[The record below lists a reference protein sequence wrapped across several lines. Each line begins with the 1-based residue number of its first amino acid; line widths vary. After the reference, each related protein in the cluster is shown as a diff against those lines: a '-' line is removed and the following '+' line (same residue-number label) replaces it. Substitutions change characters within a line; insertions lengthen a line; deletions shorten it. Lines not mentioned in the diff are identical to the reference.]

1 MGSRPSMLAELV
13 SMLGLERIEENIFR
27 GQSQDLGWGRLFGG
41 QVLGQALSAAQ
52 QTVPP
57 ERSVH
62 SLHAYFLRPGR
73 VDMPAVY
80 TVDCIRDGR
89 SFTTRRVVAIQDGRA
104 IFNLSASYQIH
115 ESGLDHQAGEMPEAP
130 GPEELHS
137 EQELAGRY
145 FARLPEAV
153 LNAIPKPLRERAFG
167 ERPIEIRPV
176 DPTDPVHPPVRPAR
190 RQAWFRANGT
200 LPDDPSIHQR
210 LLAYTSDFHFLV
222 TAMQPHGVSW
232 MTPGI
237 QVASLDHAMWFHR
250 PFRLDD
256 WLLYDVDSPTSGG
269 ARGLARGR
277 FYSRDGRLVAS
288 TAQEGLMR
296 DRRGEV
302 TE

>member
-1 MGSRPSMLAELV
+1 M
-13 SMLGLERIEENIFR
+13 
-27 GQSQDLGWGRLFGG
+27 
-41 QVLGQALSAAQ
+41 
-52 QTVPP
+52 
-57 ERSVH
+57 
-62 SLHAYFLRPGR
+62 
-73 VDMPAVY
+73 
-80 TVDCIRDGR
+80 
-89 SFTTRRVVAIQDGRA
+89 
-104 IFNLSASYQIH
+104 
-115 ESGLDHQAGEMPEAP
+115 
-130 GPEELHS
+130 
-137 EQELAGRY
+137 
-145 FARLPEAV
+145 
-153 LNAIPKPLRERAFG
+153 
-167 ERPIEIRPV
+167 